1 MQSILKQPF
10 TNVQLELLKTFS
22 HNLPENDLLDL
33 KKTLASFFAN
43 KLVNRANKVWDEQK
57 WNDEKVASLIKTKM
71 RKSKS

>member
-33 KKTLASFFAN
+33 KKTLATFFAN
-43 KLVNRANKVWDEQK
+43 KLVSQADMVWNEQK
-57 WNDEKVASLIKTKM
+57 WNDEKVVSLIETKM

>member
-33 KKTLASFFAN
+33 KKTLATFFAN
-43 KLVNRANKVWDEQK
+43 KLVNQANKVWDEQK
-57 WNDEKVASLIKTKM
+57 WNDEKVASLIEIKM